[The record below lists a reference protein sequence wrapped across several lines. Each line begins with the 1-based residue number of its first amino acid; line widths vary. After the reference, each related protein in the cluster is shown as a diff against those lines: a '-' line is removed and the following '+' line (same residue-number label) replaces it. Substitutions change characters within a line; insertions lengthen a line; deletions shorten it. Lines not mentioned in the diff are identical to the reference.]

1 MNSNMK
7 RKYKENRLKRGHHQ
21 REVNYR
27 VSEKE
32 EVSCVSSGFS
42 LMPRPRK
49 NSNKMGIFLF
59 RARLSLLI
67 ITPTGTF

>member
-7 RKYKENRLKRGHHQ
+7 RKYKENRLKRGHQQ

-32 EVSCVSSGFS
+32 DEVSCVSSGFS

-49 NSNKMGIFLF
+49 ILTKWAYSYLEQG
-59 RARLSLLI
+59 
-67 ITPTGTF
+67 